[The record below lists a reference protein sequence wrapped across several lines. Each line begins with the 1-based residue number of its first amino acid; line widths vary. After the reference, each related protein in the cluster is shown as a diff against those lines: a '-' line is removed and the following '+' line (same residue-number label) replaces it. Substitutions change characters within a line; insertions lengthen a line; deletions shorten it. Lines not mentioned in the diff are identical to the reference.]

1 MAEILH
7 NGRLARLTRSNQDFK
22 MIYSD
27 FGTHLD
33 EYLMLGVQQPTSMT
47 LEIYPV
53 LLLNILYQINK

>member
-7 NGRLARLTRSNQDFK
+7 HGRLACRTRNNQDLK

-27 FGTHLD
+27 FGTYLD
-33 EYLMLGVQQPTSMT
+33 ECLMLGVQQPTSMT
-47 LEIYPV
+47 LEMYPV